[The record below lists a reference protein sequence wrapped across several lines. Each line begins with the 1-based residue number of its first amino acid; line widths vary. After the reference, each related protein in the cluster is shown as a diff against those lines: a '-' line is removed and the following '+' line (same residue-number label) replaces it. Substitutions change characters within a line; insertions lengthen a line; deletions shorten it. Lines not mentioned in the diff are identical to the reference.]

1 MIRKRDK
8 GIAGFGHEQVLQNNI
23 AWSGYGIAMRSLLLA
38 NGQGQSGKL
47 PGFGSNACEH
57 PTKYSIDIGR
67 TSPVS
72 RRRAVWSEGQM
83 DQLSNML
90 YLASIWVIPV
100 VIAITFHEAAHG
112 FVARFLGDDT
122 AWKLGRV
129 SLNPL
134 KHIDPV
140 GTILLPG
147 FLLLLHSPFL
157 FGYAKPVPVNFRAL
171 RNPRSGMVWV
181 AAAGPAMNIALA
193 ILAALAFHLVGQLPA
208 NAAQWVAE
216 NLKSAL
222 IVNVVL
228 AVFNMFPLPPL
239 DGGRIAVG
247 VLPDALASPL
257 ARLEPY
263 GMLILIG
270 LLFILPMLGTQLGVD
285 LSIVSRVIAS
295 STGAI
300 LHAILQLT
308 GNT

>member
-1 MIRKRDK
+1 M
-8 GIAGFGHEQVLQNNI
+8 G
-23 AWSGYGIAMRSLLLA
+23 
-38 NGQGQSGKL
+38 
-47 PGFGSNACEH
+47 
-57 PTKYSIDIGR
+57 
-67 TSPVS
+67 
-72 RRRAVWSEGQM
+72 
-83 DQLSNML
+83 QLSTML

-100 VIAITFHEAAHG
+100 LIAVTFHEAAHG
-112 FVARFLGDDT
+112 FVARFLGDET

-129 SLNPL
+129 SLNPI

-147 FLLLLHSPFL
+147 FLLLLGSPFL

-193 ILAALAFHLVGQLPA
+193 ILAALAFHLVGYLPVT
-208 NAAQWVAE
+208 AAQWAAE
-216 NLKSAL
+216 NLKNAL
-222 IVNVVL
+222 IINVVL
-228 AVFNMFPLPPL
+228 AVFNMFPIPPL

-247 VLPDALASPL
+247 VLPDALAAPL

-270 LLFILPMLGTQLGVD
+270 LLFILPMLGAQLGAH
-285 LSIVSRVIAS
+285 LNIVSQVIAS
-295 STGAI
+295 STDSIIRTI
-300 LHAILQLT
+300 LRLT